1 MKPDAIVG
9 VRYVGKKDRQ
19 EDTICKTGAV
29 WSQGQVHN
37 FSESLAKLLLVHTD
51 SFERAT
57 VAIDGNT
64 FMSHGKKQQQRE
76 VAAVVNLAAMDIN
89 QMALFARLEL
99 GRVVHVDGKDEEQI
113 RREVHSLMIN
123 NSLDEEAQRISSE
136 KDDWRESFS
145 YMATPEEAEA
155 LRAGTVVLRIVP
167 AEVAN
172 FSAPEKPAAKTE
184 PVKQENESNNG
195 DVEAPTLDQL
205 LASLD
210 KKGLIAFAK
219 QESIKVSNAMSE
231 EKLREK
237 IFASISGHE

>member
-29 WSQGQVHN
+29 WNQGQVHN

-51 SFERAT
+51 SFERAP

-64 FMSHGKKQQQRE
+64 FMSHGKKPQQRE

-99 GRVVHVDGKDEEQI
+99 GRVVHVNGKDEEQI

-123 NSLDEEAQRISSE
+123 NSLDEEAQRISDE
-136 KDDWRESFS
+136 KDNGRESFS

-172 FSAPEKPAAKTE
+172 FSTPESPSVKTE
-184 PVKQENESNNG
+184 PVKQEIEESAG
-195 DVEAPTLDQL
+195 EAEAPTLEQL
-205 LASLD
+205 LSSLD
-210 KKGLIAFAK
+210 KKGLIAFAR
-219 QESIKVSNAMSE
+219 QESVKVSNAMSE

-237 IFASISGHE
+237 IFAAISGQE